1 MLGTREA
8 KRFLRGTWAIV
19 KEAREDNLTGEA
31 AKVAYYAFLSLWPLF
46 LGLFALTGLLGGEP
60 AFEWIMNGI
69 KSIMPAEPTRFLE
82 QFVREITDQQR
93 PDILSI
99 GIVLTFWSGSNI
111 FASLTDGLN
120 AIYDVEE
127 GRSWWKRRLLALGLL
142 VCASVLATGG
152 ATAVLAGAEILAALG
167 LADAWNLARWP
178 LAYLLLTALAWVAY
192 YYLPDREQDMSARY
206 VTIGSLVGTGL
217 WLLATTGFRV
227 YVANWGSYGST
238 YGLVG
243 SILVLLIW
251 LYLTALAILF
261 GGEVAVSLEQGLHL
275 EDE

>member
-8 KRFLRGTWAIV
+8 MRFLRTTWAIV

-60 AFEWIMNGI
+60 AFEWIMNGM
-69 KSIMPAEPTRFLE
+69 KSVMPAEPTRFLE
-82 QFVREITDQQR
+82 RFVREITGQQR
-93 PDILSI
+93 PDILSL

-120 AIYDVEE
+120 TIYDVEE

-152 ATAVLAGAEILAALG
+152 ATMVLAGAEILAALG

-178 LAYLLLTALAWVAY
+178 LAYLLLTALAWLAY
-192 YYLPDREQDMSARY
+192 YYLPDREQDLSVRY

-227 YVANWGSYGST
+227 YVANWGGYGAT

-243 SILVLLIW
+243 GILVLLIW

-261 GGEVAVSLEQGLHL
+261 GGEVAVSLEQGLHRKI
-275 EDE
+275 E

>member
-1 MLGTREA
+1 MLGTGET
-8 KRFLRGTWAIV
+8 KRLLHAIWAIV
-19 KEAREDNLTGEA
+19 REAREDNLTGEA
-31 AKVAYYAFLSLWPLF
+31 AKVAYYAFLSIWPLF

-60 AFEWIMNGI
+60 AFEWIMSGI
-69 KSIMPAEPTRFLE
+69 KSVMPGEPTRFLE
-82 QFVREITDQQR
+82 RFVREITGQQR
-93 PDILSI
+93 PDILSL

-120 AIYDVEE
+120 TIYDVEE

-142 VCASVLATGG
+142 VCASVLLTGG
-152 ATAVLAGAEILAALG
+152 AAAVLAGAEILAAMG
-167 LADAWNLARWP
+167 LAEAWNLARWP
-178 LAYLLLTALAWVAY
+178 LAYLLLTALTWLAY
-192 YYLPDREQDMSARY
+192 YYLPDREQSVSVRY

-243 SILVLLIW
+243 GILVLLIW

-261 GGEVAVSLEQGLHL
+261 GGEVAVSLEQGLHRK
-275 EDE
+275 DK